1 MIATSGRNALA
12 SSGLSKKDPLGACS
26 KTLMVI
32 AIWGSIERSL
42 IWKPWATPGGRF
54 GFRLAPSARPMTACG
69 SGSSP
74 KGWTTPQAH
83 DAQGWGDPKR
93 WRRFGGKH
101 GGANLPDEVAMA
113 VSPWPTP
120 RANESTGAQ
129 PPPGRQGGP
138 ALKTLALSAPWPTPR
153 VCSGERSSG
162 MNRTE
167 MYRAGPAN
175 WPTPGTDSFRS
186 RGGERKDEM
195 GLDQLARRSVVAP
208 WSTPTQ
214 NDSANLGAPSQFC
227 RNSQAL
233 NVQAKANWSTPRA
246 TDGAKGGPNQ
256 AFGAG
261 GQPLPAQAAQ
271 TAIRGDMPSGSNA
284 PTENSGAL
292 NPAWVCWLMGYP
304 NGWLD

>member
-1 MIATSGRNALA
+1 
-12 SSGLSKKDPLGACS
+12 
-26 KTLMVI
+26 
-32 AIWGSIERSL
+32 
-42 IWKPWATPGGRF
+42 
-54 GFRLAPSARPMTACG
+54 
-69 SGSSP
+69 
-74 KGWTTPQAH
+74 
-83 DAQGWGDPKR
+83 
-93 WRRFGGKH
+93 
-101 GGANLPDEVAMA
+101 MA

-138 ALKTLALSAPWPTPR
+138 ALKTLALSA
-153 VCSGERSSG
+153 S
-162 MNRTE
+162 
-167 MYRAGPAN
+167 

-186 RGGERKDEM
+186 RSGKRKDEM
-195 GLDQLARRSVVAP
+195 GLDQLARRSAVAP

-246 TDGAKGGPNQ
+246 SDGAKGGPNQ

-271 TAIRGDMPSGSNA
+271 TAIRGDMLSGSNA
-284 PTENSGAL
+284 QTENSGAL

>member
-1 MIATSGRNALA
+1 
-12 SSGLSKKDPLGACS
+12 
-26 KTLMVI
+26 
-32 AIWGSIERSL
+32 
-42 IWKPWATPGGRF
+42 
-54 GFRLAPSARPMTACG
+54 MTACG

-83 DAQGWGDPKR
+83 DARGKGDPKR

-101 GGANLPDEVAMA
+101 GGANLPDEVAMVQTA
-113 VSPWPTP
+113 PMKPWATPQARDGTP
-120 RANESTGAQ
+120 RGAQ
-129 PPPGRQGGP
+129 AKRFLNPDRSNDLPDEV
-138 ALKTLALSAPWPTPR
+138 AMVLSPWPTPR

-162 MNRTE
+162 LNRTD

-175 WPTPGTDSFRS
+175 QPTPWPT
-186 RGGERKDEM
+186 
-195 GLDQLARRSVVAP
+195 VAP
-208 WSTPTQ
+208 WSTPTE
-214 NDSANLGAPSQFC
+214 NDSTNLGAPSQFS

-246 TDGAKGGPNQ
+246 TDGAKGSPNQ

-271 TAIRGDMPSGSNA
+271 TVIHGAMPPGSNA
-284 PTENSGAL
+284 PTESSGAL

>member
-1 MIATSGRNALA
+1 
-12 SSGLSKKDPLGACS
+12 
-26 KTLMVI
+26 
-32 AIWGSIERSL
+32 L

-54 GFRLAPSARPMTACG
+54 GFRLAPSARLTTACG
-69 SGSSP
+69 FGSSP
-74 KGWTTPQAH
+74 KAWTTPQAH
-83 DAQGWGDPKR
+83 DAQGKGNPKR

-101 GGANLPDEVAMA
+101 GGANLPDEVAMVQA
-113 VSPWPTP
+113 APMKPWATPQARDGTP
-120 RANESTGAQ
+120 RGAQ
-129 PPPGRQGGP
+129 AKRFLNPDRSNDLPDEV
-138 ALKTLALSAPWPTPR
+138 AMVLSPWPTPR

-162 MNRTE
+162 MNRTD
-167 MYRAGPAN
+167 MYRAGPASQPTP

-214 NDSANLGAPSQFC
+214 NDSANLGAPSQFG

-271 TAIRGDMPSGSNA
+271 TAINGAMPSGSNVPMA
-284 PTENSGAL
+284 SSGAL

-304 NGWLD
+304 NEWLD